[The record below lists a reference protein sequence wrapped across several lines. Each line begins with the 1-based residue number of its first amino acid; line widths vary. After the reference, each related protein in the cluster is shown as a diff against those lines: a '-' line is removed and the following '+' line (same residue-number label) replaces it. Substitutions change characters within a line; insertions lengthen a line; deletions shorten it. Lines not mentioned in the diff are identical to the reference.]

1 MGGRRVGF
9 RLPWLRR
16 PRPSVARV
24 GHGWDVHRL
33 VAGRPLVLGGVD
45 VPFDR
50 GEDGFS
56 DGDALLH
63 ALIDALLGA
72 CALGD
77 IGAHFPSGREEWRG
91 VSSRVLLAR
100 TRDLLAAAGF
110 RPLNVDCTVALE
122 RPKILPL
129 VPRMRRAIAEDLGIP
144 VEAVSVKGKTGE
156 GLGPV
161 GEGLAVEA
169 WAVVLVEEMPR

>member
-1 MGGRRVGF
+1 MSATF
-9 RLPWLRR
+9 RI
-16 PRPSVARV
+16 

-33 VAGRPLVLGGVD
+33 VPGRPLVLGGVD
-45 VPFDR
+45 LPSDR

-63 ALIDALLGA
+63 AIIDALLGA

-77 IGAHFPSGREEWRG
+77 IGRHFPPGREEWRG
-91 VSSRVLLAR
+91 VSSRTLLAK
-100 TRDLLAAAGF
+100 TRGLLAEAGF
-110 RPLNVDCTVALE
+110 RPLNVDGTVALE
-122 RPKILPL
+122 RPKILPH
-129 VPRMRRAIAEDLGIP
+129 VPLIRRTIAADLGID
-144 VEAVSVKGKTGE
+144 VEVVSVKGKTGE

-169 WAVVLVEEMPR
+169 WAVVLVEELPR

>member
-1 MGGRRVGF
+1 MRGADAG
-9 RLPWLRR
+9 
-16 PRPSVARV
+16 VARV

-33 VAGRPLVLGGVD
+33 VAGRPLMLGGVD
-45 VPFDR
+45 LPSDR

-63 ALIDALLGA
+63 AIIDALLGA

-77 IGAHFPSGREEWRG
+77 IGEHFPPGRDEWRG
-91 VSSRVLLAR
+91 VSSRVLLAK

-110 RPLNVDCTVALE
+110 RPVNVDSTVALE
-122 RPKILPL
+122 RPRILPH
-129 VPRMRRAIAEDLGIP
+129 VPRIRRTIAEDLGIA

-169 WAVVLVEEMPR
+169 WAVALVEELPR

>member
-1 MGGRRVGF
+1 MSGEPGPGGSARGV
-9 RLPWLRR
+9 
-16 PRPSVARV
+16 RV

-45 VPFDR
+45 VPSER

-56 DGDALLH
+56 DGDVLLH
-63 ALIDALLGA
+63 AVIDALLGA

-77 IGAHFPSGREEWRG
+77 IGAHFPPGREEWRG

-100 TRDLLAAAGF
+100 TRGLLAAAGF
-110 RPLNVDCTVALE
+110 RPVNVDCTVALE
-122 RPKILPL
+122 QPRILPY
-129 VPRMRRAIAEDLGIP
+129 VPHIRRTIAEDLDLTL
-144 VEAVSVKGKTGE
+144 EAVSVKGKTGE

-161 GEGLAVEA
+161 GEGSAVEA
-169 WAVVLVEEMPR
+169 WAVALVEEMPR

>member
-1 MGGRRVGF
+1 MSG
-9 RLPWLRR
+9 
-16 PRPSVARV
+16 ATRV

-33 VAGRPLVLGGVD
+33 VAGRPLVLGGVE
-45 VPFDR
+45 VPCDR

-77 IGAHFPSGREEWRG
+77 IGGHFAAGREEWRG
-91 VSSRVLLAR
+91 ISSRVLLAR
-100 TRDLLAAAGF
+100 TRELLAAGGY
-110 RPLNVDCTVALE
+110 RPVNVDCTVALE
-122 RPKILPL
+122 RPKILPH
-129 VPRMRRAIAEDLGIP
+129 VPAMRRAIAQDLGLP

-161 GEGLAVEA
+161 GEGSAVEA
-169 WAVVLVEEMPR
+169 WAVALVEELPR